1 MLSAEGEYMKFRPCI
16 DIHNGRIKQIVGA
29 SLRDKGDEAVDNFV
43 SEHGGGYYAAM
54 FRERNLTGGH
64 IILLNPADSPWYEA
78 TRKQALDALAAWPD
92 GMQLGGGVNAENA
105 EAWLDAGASHVIV
118 TSYAFAGGIINYG
131 HLEALKKAVGSEHVV
146 LDVSCRKKEADSD
159 RFFIVTDRW
168 QKFTDVEL
176 SAATLNELAGYC
188 DEFLIHAADVEG
200 RQNGIEDGVV
210 KILGDYAGRS
220 NNYTGKSCTYAGGV
234 HTLDDILRINR
245 LGEGRLDVTVGS
257 ALEIFG
263 GTMTLDE
270 VIAACKA

>member
-1 MLSAEGEYMKFRPCI
+1 MKFRPCI
-16 DIHNGRIKQIVGA
+16 DIHNGRVKQIVGA

-43 SEHGGGYYAAM
+43 SENGGGYYAEM
-54 FRERNLTGGH
+54 FRKRNLTGGH

-176 SAATLNELAGYC
+176 SVATLNELADYC

-234 HTLDDILRINR
+234 HTLDDISRINR